1 MAFPPVQKQMEL
13 LKRGVEQILPEE
25 ELVRKLEASAK
36 EQRPLIVKLGCD
48 PSRPDLHL
56 GHSVV
61 LRKMRQFQAL
71 GHEAILVVGDFTG
84 MIGDPTGQN
93 RTRPALTL
101 EETREHG
108 QSYYDQATLILSRER
123 LRIVYNSEWLSKL
136 DFGDLIRLASQIT
149 VARMLER
156 DDFAQRLE
164 AGTPIALHEL
174 LYPLAQAYDSV
185 ALQADV
191 ELGGTDQTFNLLAA
205 RDFQR
210 AAEQDPQVIV
220 TMPLIAGT
228 DGKAK
233 MSKSLGNQIG
243 LTEPAEEMYGKV
255 MSIPDPLIRPYF
267 EACTDLPEAELAT
280 ITDSL
285 DAPDSNPKDAK
296 KRLAEEIVTL
306 YHGKEAAAEAGAA
319 FERLFV
325 HKEMPAAMPEYRQ
338 REPEMFLVQVLRD
351 AGLIASNSEG
361 RRLIAQGA
369 VTVNKTVVRD
379 PNYLVYQ
386 GNADIIKVGKRR
398 FLKLAA

>member
-1 MAFPPVQKQMEL
+1 MAFPPVNKQMEL
-13 LKRGVEQILPEE
+13 LKRGVEQIIPED
-25 ELVRKLEASAK
+25 ELVKKLEASAK
-36 EQRPLIVKLGCD
+36 GKRPLKVKLGCD

-61 LRKMRQFQAL
+61 LRKMRQFQDL

-123 LRIVYNSEWLSKL
+123 LRIVYNSEWLAKL
-136 DFGDLIRLASQIT
+136 DFADLIRLASQIT

-156 DDFAQRLE
+156 DDFTQRLE
-164 AGTPIALHEL
+164 AGTPIAMHEL

-185 ALQADV
+185 ALEADV

-210 AAEQDPQVIV
+210 AAKQDPQVIV

-255 MSIPDPLIRPYF
+255 MSIPDTLIRPYF
-267 EACTDLPEAELAT
+267 EACTDLLEAELAA
-280 ITDSL
+280 IAEGLESH
-285 DAPDSNPKDAK
+285 DANPRDAK
-296 KRLAEEIVTL
+296 KRLAEEIVTQ
-306 YHGKEAAAEAGAA
+306 YHGKDAAAEAGAA

-325 HKEMPAAMPEYRQ
+325 NKELPSEMPEYRLG
-338 REPEMFLVQVLRD
+338 ETEMFLVAALKE
-351 AGLIASNSEG
+351 AGLVATNGEG
-361 RRLIAQGA
+361 R
-369 VTVNKTVVRD
+369 
-379 PNYLVYQ
+379 
-386 GNADIIKVGKRR
+386 
-398 FLKLAA
+398 

>member
-1 MAFPPVQKQMEL
+1 MAFPPGKKQMEL

-36 EQRPLIVKLGCD
+36 EQRPLRVKLGCD

-61 LRKMRQFQAL
+61 LRKMRQFQDL

-123 LRIVYNSEWLSKL
+123 LRIVYNSEWLAQL
-136 DFGDLIRLASQIT
+136 DFADLIRLASQIT

-185 ALQADV
+185 ALKADV

-243 LTEPAEEMYGKV
+243 LTDPADEMYGKV

-267 EACTDLPEAELAT
+267 KACTDLPEAELAT

-285 DAPDSNPKDAK
+285 EAPDSNPKDAK
-296 KRLAEEIVTL
+296 KRLAEEIVSL
-306 YHGKEAAAEAGAA
+306 YHGKAAAAEAGAA
-319 FERLFV
+319 FETLFV
-325 HKEMPAAMPEYRQ
+325 HKEMPEEMPEYRL
-338 REPEMFLVQVLRD
+338 RETEMFLVAALKE
-351 AGLIASNSEG
+351 AGLVATNGEG
-361 RRLIAQGA
+361 RRLIAQQA
-369 VTVNKTVVRD
+369 VTVDGELVGD
-379 PNYLVYQ
+379 PNFSVQRGGTYVV
-386 GNADIIKVGKRR
+386 KVGKRR
-398 FLKLAA
+398 FLRLVS